1 MFIKKVIKK
10 FSHLDKSYDHYRLVE
25 SYRTEKGPR
34 QRTLLDLGQLS
45 IDPSKLKDLANRI
58 EQIISKSDL
67 LFPVDDEIEK
77 LAQYYS
83 QLIIN
88 KNLFK
93 NEPQPQNDSSCYK
106 TVDINNI
113 ETTHARTFGN
123 ELIAYS
129 TYQEL
134 GIKNILT
141 SLGFS
146 EKECTL
152 AAYSIIGRLIKPA
165 SENFTVQWL
174 KNMSAL
180 PEVMKSQNIKF
191 NRNHLYQISEKL
203 LENKEKIESL
213 LEKREAEL
221 YPSQETILIYDLT
234 NSYFEGSGYKH
245 PGLKFGRSK
254 EKRNDCLLITLGL
267 LIDERGFAKKSQLF
281 DGNIAEPKTLE
292 KIISQ
297 LETENLFKK
306 PAVLIDAGIASAEN
320 LKYLKTNGYEYIC
333 VSREKIKKKKEE
345 EREFILIK
353 ENKKNRIEASVYRET
368 EEEKAILVQS
378 KLKSLKEE
386 GMRNKLTE
394 RFEKEL
400 ESMEKGFIKPRGM
413 KKYDK
418 VLEKIGRLKEKHKLV
433 SGYYE
438 IEVESKDQ
446 KTAQTIKWKQK
457 STIKESFS
465 GNYVIKTSMKE
476 LNEEKIWNLYN
487 MIRGVEDAFRSLK
500 LELGIRPNYHQL
512 EKRINGHIF
521 MSILAYHLLQ
531 IIEYKLKEKNEK
543 ISYRNLREKMSSH
556 ILMTVSMKVKEK
568 GSLYVRKASKPEVFH
583 EHIYKLLG
591 IDVKTNYIEKKW
603 MQRSSA
609 P

>member
-1 MFIKKVIKK
+1 M
-10 FSHLDKSYDHYRLVE
+10 
-25 SYRTEKGPR
+25 
-34 QRTLLDLGQLS
+34 
-45 IDPSKLKDLANRI
+45 
-58 EQIISKSDL
+58 
-67 LFPVDDEIEK
+67 
-77 LAQYYS
+77 
-83 QLIIN
+83 
-88 KNLFK
+88 
-93 NEPQPQNDSSCYK
+93 
-106 TVDINNI
+106 
-113 ETTHARTFGN
+113 
-123 ELIAYS
+123 
-129 TYQEL
+129 
-134 GIKNILT
+134 
-141 SLGFS
+141 
-146 EKECTL
+146 
-152 AAYSIIGRLIKPA
+152 
-165 SENFTVQWL
+165 
-174 KNMSAL
+174 
-180 PEVMKSQNIKF
+180 
-191 NRNHLYQISEKL
+191 
-203 LENKEKIESL
+203 
-213 LEKREAEL
+213 
-221 YPSQETILIYDLT
+221 
-234 NSYFEGSGYKH
+234 
-245 PGLKFGRSK
+245 
-254 EKRNDCLLITLGL
+254 
-267 LIDERGFAKKSQLF
+267 
-281 DGNIAEPKTLE
+281 
-292 KIISQ
+292 
-297 LETENLFKK
+297 
-306 PAVLIDAGIASAEN
+306 
-320 LKYLKTNGYEYIC
+320 KTNGYEYIC